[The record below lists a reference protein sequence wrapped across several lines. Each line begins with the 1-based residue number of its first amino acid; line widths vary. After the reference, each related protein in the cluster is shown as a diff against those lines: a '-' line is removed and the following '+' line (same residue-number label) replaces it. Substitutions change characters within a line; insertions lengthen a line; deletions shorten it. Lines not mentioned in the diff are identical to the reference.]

1 MQFANYRNLSHR
13 FGRSHRPPKRKRRSS
28 HGVDKSYAAKFAAEP
43 NVNFLTGQRFFGR
56 NRRSFFGIWPGGKK
70 AKCGPKKG
78 QNRGY
83 DTIICDNLRQLAGNT
98 KKPWKCSIPK
108 AFKVLSNKYCRK
120 SYFFICAAT
129 SSAKFSSFFSMPSP
143 TSNLMTLVSF
153 RSLSTVPRY

>member
-1 MQFANYRNLSHR
+1 MQLANYRNLSHR
-13 FGRSHRPPKRKRRSS
+13 FGRSRRPPKRKRRSS

-98 KKPWKCSIPK
+98 KSPGNVVFPRLSRFFQISIVE
-108 AFKVLSNKYCRK
+108 KV
-120 SYFFICAAT
+120 T
-129 SSAKFSSFFSMPSP
+129 SSSEQQ
-143 TSNLMTLVSF
+143 LLQ
-153 RSLSTVPRY
+153 RSLPASFQCLRQLRI

>member
-1 MQFANYRNLSHR
+1 MQLANYRNLSHR
-13 FGRSHRPPKRKRRSS
+13 FGRSRRPPKRKRRSS

-83 DTIICDNLRQLAGNT
+83 DTIICDNLRQFARNT
-98 KKPWKCSIPK
+98 RRPAVPEIKDFDRSGGWPTTALSVLRPASHRVRTSKKPWKCSIPK
-108 AFKVLSNKYCRK
+108 AFKVFSNKYCRK
-120 SYFFICAAT
+120 SYFFI
-129 SSAKFSSFFSMPSP
+129 
-143 TSNLMTLVSF
+143 
-153 RSLSTVPRY
+153 